1 MQHFLA
7 FFAVTLVGVTLRL
20 LYGLEI
26 HPASQSAFSDM
37 KANLVN
43 AHQIY
48 KGLES
53 PVVATRHGLYTF
65 LLSPFYHLEHPLQS
79 MNLLMVL
86 LSCARLLT
94 IGWLCRQMLAPAA
107 ALALYALQAINPL
120 EIDAGAWLLDTS
132 LYGTLLLLLVGM
144 WWRWSLVGSSR
155 GPLWG
160 VAIGTVAALTLLT
173 RENLLPALPLGLLW
187 MLRVRGRAALR
198 DALFLVLALV
208 ITTSPMLA
216 RNLRLTGHPYLVTS
230 RGPYNLYYF
239 NSGVKLV
246 RIENSRQSLRVMS
259 PLFQLNRFAPWYD
272 LRRLAPLPFR
282 QQEEVHR
289 VETEDGAY
297 WKSRFWG
304 GQTPGRLLTKG
315 LHLAYLFLV
324 PPWPG
329 AWEASLAPWLY
340 PSNLLFC
347 LLVAAGVLAR
357 IRRPRLDRAD
367 WLLLVF
373 LSGLLVATWITFG
386 EARYRTPYDPLWL
399 IFALRSW
406 FAVEGRGLGAEK
418 EEVHE

>member
-7 FFAVTLVGVTLRL
+7 FFAVTLVGVALRL
-20 LYGLEI
+20 MYGLEI
-26 HPASQSAFSDM
+26 HPASQAAFSDM

-43 AHQIY
+43 AHQMY

-53 PVVATRHGLYTF
+53 PVVATRHGLFTF

-79 MNLLMVL
+79 MNGLMVV
-86 LSCARLLT
+86 LSCMRLLT
-94 IGWLCRQMLAPAA
+94 IGWLCRLMLAPGA
-107 ALALYALQAINPL
+107 ALGLYFLQAVNPL

-144 WWRWSLVGSSR
+144 WWRWHLAGSSR
-155 GPLWG
+155 GPLWS
-160 VAIGTVAALTLLT
+160 VAVGTVAALTLLT

-187 MLRVRGRAALR
+187 MLRVRGRQALR
-198 DALFLVLALV
+198 DGLFLVLALV
-208 ITTSPMLA
+208 ITTSPMVA

-239 NSGVKLV
+239 NSGVRLV

-259 PLFQLNRFAPWYD
+259 PLFQVNRFAPWYD
-272 LRRLAPLPFR
+272 LRRVLPLQFR

-297 WKSRFWG
+297 WKSRFWQV
-304 GQTPGRLLTKG
+304 QTPGRLLGKG

-329 AWEASLAPWLY
+329 GWDSSLAAWLY
-340 PSNLLFC
+340 PANLLFC

-357 IRRPRLDRAD
+357 LRRPRLASAD

-373 LSGLLVATWITFG
+373 LLGLLVSTWITFG
-386 EARYRTPYDPLWL
+386 EARYRTPYDPLWM
-399 IFALRSW
+399 IFAMRYG
-406 FAVEGRGLGAEK
+406 FAIEGQGPDAEK
-418 EEVHE
+418 GVPDE